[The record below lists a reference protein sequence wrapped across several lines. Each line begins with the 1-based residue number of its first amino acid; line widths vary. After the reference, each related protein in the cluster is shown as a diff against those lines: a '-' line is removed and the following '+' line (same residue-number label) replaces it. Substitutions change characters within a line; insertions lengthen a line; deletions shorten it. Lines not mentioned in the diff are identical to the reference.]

1 MSRRLLSFF
10 IVVTLGMAPQGWG
23 TEPDV
28 TPIIRFGNPA
38 DATRISVASAR
49 ISEVTGARVNAGG
62 ISVRVDFE
70 LANWPQLVIR
80 PTEDP
85 ADWSGVSALAIPVDN
100 PTTEPID
107 LVLRVDDDPHADG
120 EHHSLSGRVL
130 VRPGEAGVLILPLPT
145 NDALPM
151 GMVAGPPREAP
162 RLDTFVR
169 VIGGARGAIERRHVT
184 AIRSDPTQAL
194 SRTQPDLRRSRQYPR
209 ARSRSGGL
217 SVDRRRLRAIHSR
230 RLGWENRLK

>member
-10 IVVTLGMAPQGWG
+10 IVVTLGMTPQGWG

-107 LVLRVDDDPHADG
+107 LVIRVDDDPHADG
-120 EHHSLSGRVL
+120 EHHSLSGRAL

-184 AIRSDPTQAL
+184 AIRL
-194 SRTQPDLRRSRQYPR
+194 ILLKRS
-209 ARSRSGGL
+209 AGRSRSSAIPASSAGPIP
-217 SVDRRRLRAIHSR
+217 VRRSIGRSSTASGNTLAQA
-230 RLGWENRLK
+230 GMGK